1 MWLAA
6 LSACGRIGFN
16 DRTPV
21 DSNGGVDRIPDAQ
34 ASCAALAAVDDGCA
48 PNAIEANGSYPGGG
62 VWFPLDENDPTMG
75 VSDVGVQYTGR
86 CTAAC
91 PVPAAGAQGIGHG
104 LEFAGAQLGIVGL
117 PEPDDKTGYT
127 VAVWARLDS
136 FPPGDT
142 VDTSYACALAK
153 PNATVPHAA
162 PSNDGNSYALCV
174 DLTHRVYVYTT
185 SDSAAV
191 TLTAAGPL
199 GEIART
205 GQWHHL
211 ATTLD
216 AACGRQILYVDGC
229 RVNAMAGVEARFDPS
244 AVFIGAD
251 NLGTTG
257 TAPTYFW
264 SGVLDEVL
272 LYNRALTD
280 AEVKRLA
287 ASRL

>member
-6 LSACGRIGFN
+6 LSACGRSGFN
-16 DRTPV
+16 DRNPGDT
-21 DSNGGVDRIPDAQ
+21 DGGVERIPDARV
-34 ASCAALAAVDDGCA
+34 SCAALAPVDDGCA
-48 PNAIEANGSYPGGG
+48 PNAVPANGSYPGGG

-86 CTAAC
+86 CTGAC
-91 PVPAAGAQGIGHG
+91 PVPAPGAQGIGRG
-104 LEFAGAQLGIVGL
+104 LKFAGAQLRILGL
-117 PEPDDKTGYT
+117 PEPDGATGYT

-153 PNATVPHAA
+153 PNATPHAA

-174 DLTHRVYVYTT
+174 DLAHRVYVYTT
-185 SDSAAV
+185 SDTAAV

-199 GEIART
+199 AEITSTGE
-205 GQWHHL
+205 WHHL

-216 AACGRQILYVDGC
+216 VACGRQILYVDGC

-251 NLGTTG
+251 NLGTTVA
-257 TAPTYFW
+257 APTYFW
-264 SGVLDEVL
+264 TGVLDEVL
-272 LYNRALTD
+272 LYNRTLTD